1 MKAFKSIAMA
11 ALVLLAVQATSQN
24 FTVQKEASTVAWE
37 GKRVASG
44 HNGTIEFKSGTMRVN
59 NGQIT
64 TGVFEID
71 MTTIKCTDI
80 TDANSNQRLV
90 NHLNSDDFFS
100 VNTHPTSRLTITGV
114 KQVSGNNYEFT
125 GNLTIKGI
133 THPITF
139 NATSEVAG
147 SKLTAS
153 GKMVVDRSKYDVRFG
168 SGRFFENLGDRM
180 ILDEFTLDFSLVA
193 NAE

>member
-1 MKAFKSIAMA
+1 MKFLTSIVIA
-11 ALVLLAVQATSQN
+11 ALIGFSVQSSAQN
-24 FTVQKEASTVAWE
+24 FTVSKEASNVAWE

-44 HNGTIEFKSGTMRVN
+44 HNGTIDFKSGTMRVN
-59 NGQIT
+59 NGQVT

-100 VNTHPTSRLTITGV
+100 VSAHPASRMTITGV
-114 KQVSGNNYEFT
+114 KQVSGNNYEYT

-139 NATSEVAG
+139 NATTEISG
-147 SKLTAS
+147 SKLTAN
-153 GKMVVDRSKYDVRFG
+153 GKMVVDRSKYDVKFG
-168 SGRFFENLGDRM
+168 SGSFFENLGDRL
-180 ILDEFTLDFSLVA
+180 ILDEFTLDFTLVA

>member
-1 MKAFKSIAMA
+1 MKFLTTVVIA
-11 ALVLLAVQATSQN
+11 ALIGLAVQSSAQN
-24 FTVQKEASTVAWE
+24 FTVLKDASTVAWE

-44 HNGTIEFKSGTMRVN
+44 HNGTIDFKSGTMRVN
-59 NGQIT
+59 NGQVT

-80 TDANSNQRLV
+80 ADANSNQRFI

-100 VNTHPTSRLTITGV
+100 VATHSSSRMTITGV
-114 KQVSGNNYEFT
+114 KQVSGNNYEYS

-139 NATSEVAG
+139 NATTEIAG

-153 GKMVVDRSKYDVRFG
+153 GKMVIDRAKYDVKFG
-168 SGRFFENLGDRM
+168 SGRFFENLGDRL
-180 ILDEFTLDFSLVA
+180 ILDEFTLDFTLVA